1 MNSVYGF
8 CGVASNGKQ
17 PCLPL
22 ASAVTTIGRRLIDQT
37 KAFCEAHVPG
47 SEVIYGDSVA
57 AYTPVWVRTPDG
69 RIDLCAVEDV
79 ATRYGVDA
87 GWRRCVDER
96 GRETK
101 EACEMVPGIETW
113 SEKGWTDLR
122 RVVRHALAPH
132 KKMLRVTTASGYVD
146 VTDDHSLLTP
156 QGDAISP
163 KDVVEGTPLMHA
175 RGPERIARKNASS
188 RAIDVLMAREA
199 GAWCAVGAPLD
210 ATIGV
215 PDDVINGVP
224 SFAEAF
230 WNGFADKREVVRF
243 DNLGHVA
250 RARIAWLAQTLGY
263 DVHFWP
269 RPGGNTT
276 ACVARGRRVSTLPR
290 SRRSIEVVRVDP
302 IANESGCLVYDLTT
316 ENHHFAAGVGN
327 LIVHNTD
334 SVMWNVWPERALDS
348 KTIREAFA
356 KADETCAA
364 IAPIYEHDGNA
375 HIVLEFENVYA
386 NYLLLGKKCYSTLQ
400 YSADLGP
407 DKPKKT
413 VKKGL
418 KCVRRDTIEHARNSQ
433 ASCLEHITNGRVPE
447 ALGEGRRAIQKLFAG
462 DVPIEHLTTS
472 KKISASYVAMAER
485 PDGQKVKVTVTPHGR
500 WEWAEGAAA
509 PSDPRSSQKDGSDS
523 KTFEKKGVLKGAPF
537 GTCDVVPGEAW
548 TMRDGDGNVWGTLT
562 LAQPHVHVMHMM
574 EKRTPGSG
582 PRVGDRVRYL
592 FVDRPA
598 SERVSDLQ
606 IARAEDPAYATER
619 NMRPDAVYYAE
630 RAVKPPLEVV
640 LSPFVET
647 SCELQLG
654 WKLEINAAV
663 NKARGQASLGAF
675 GFGTARAVAGTSR
688 IARITSTKKPA
699 AKKLKTEKTEKTE
712 RDAPR
717 GGIATFF
724 KSMNRER

>member
-1 MNSVYGF
+1 M
-8 CGVASNGKQ
+8 ASNGKQ

-57 AYTPVWVRTPDG
+57 AYTPVWVRTPEG
-69 RIDLCAVEDV
+69 KIDLCAVEDV
-79 ATRYGVDA
+79 ATRYGVVE
-87 GWRRCVDER
+87 GWRKCVDEK

-101 EACEMVPGIETW
+101 EACEMVRGVETW
-113 SEKGWTDLR
+113 SEEGWTGLT

-132 KKMLRVTTASGYVD
+132 KRMVRVVTPSGYVD

-156 QGDAISP
+156 DGESISP
-163 KDVVEGTPLMHA
+163 RDVERGTPLMHSSGPS
-175 RGPERIARKNASS
+175 RGDERTTTNEGTASRVL
-188 RAIDVLMAREA
+188 RAKEE
-199 GAWCAVGAPLD
+199 GAWCAVGVPID
-210 ATIGV
+210 PTRGV
-215 PDDVINGVP
+215 PDDVLDGDEEIVR
-224 SFAEAF
+224 AF
-230 WNGFADKREVVRF
+230 WDGFAGSREVLRF
-243 DNLGHVA
+243 DNLTHVG
-250 RARIAWLAQTLGY
+250 RARIAWLAQRMGY

-269 RPGGNTT
+269 RIGRDTT
-276 ACVARGRRVSTLPR
+276 ACVAHRRRVSVPSW
-290 SRRSIEVVRVDP
+290 SRQPHEVVRVEP
-302 IANESGCLVYDLTT
+302 LEHELGCSVYDLTT

-327 LIVHNTD
+327 IVVHNTD
-334 SVMWNVWPERALDS
+334 SVMWNVWPDRVLDS
-348 KTIREAFA
+348 NTIREAFA

-418 KCVRRDTIEHARNSQ
+418 KCVRRDTVEHARISQ

-447 ALGEGRRAIQKLFAG
+447 ALEEGRRAIQKLFAG

-472 KKISASYVAMAER
+472 KKISASYIAMAER
-485 PDGQKVKVTVTPHGR
+485 PDGRKVKVTVTPHGR
-500 WEWAEGAAA
+500 WEGAAA
-509 PSDPRSSQKDGSDS
+509 PSDPSSSPKDGDDS
-523 KTFEKKGVLKGAPF
+523 KTNEKKGVLKGAKPPF

-548 TMRDGDGNVWGTLT
+548 TMRDGEGKVWGTLT
-562 LAQPHVHVMHMM
+562 LAQPHVHVMHLM
-574 EKRTPGSG
+574 ERRTPGSG

-606 IARAEDPAYATER
+606 IARAEDPAYAAER

-663 NKARGQASLGAF
+663 NKARGQTSLGAF

-688 IARITSTKKPA
+688 IARISQKKPA
-699 AKKLKTEKTEKTE
+699 AKKLKTEGKAES
-712 RDAPR
+712 
-717 GGIATFF
+717 GIAAFF
-724 KSMNRER
+724 DKKSD

>member
-8 CGVASNGKQ
+8 CGVATNGKQ

-57 AYTPVWVRTPDG
+57 AHTPVWVRTPDG

-101 EACEMVPGIETW
+101 EACEMVSGVETW
-113 SEKGWTDLR
+113 SEEGWTALR

-132 KKMLRVTTASGYVD
+132 KKMLRVTTPSGYVD
-146 VTDDHSLLTP
+146 VTDDHSLLTAR
-156 QGDAISP
+156 GDAISP

-188 RAIDVLMAREA
+188 RAIDVLMVREA

-210 ATIGV
+210 ETIGV
-215 PDDVINGVP
+215 PDDVINAVP

-230 WNGFADKREVVRF
+230 WNGFADKKEVVRF
-243 DNLGHVA
+243 DHLGHVA

-276 ACVARGRRVSTLPR
+276 ACVAHRPR
-290 SRRSIEVVRVDP
+290 SSMSSWSRRRRDVVRVDP
-302 IANESGCLVYDLTT
+302 IAHESGCLVYDLTT

-327 LIVHNTD
+327 LVVHNTD

-407 DKPKKT
+407 DRPKKT

-433 ASCLEHITNGRVPE
+433 AACLEHITNGRLPE
-447 ALGEGRRAIQKLFAG
+447 ALEEGRRAIQKLFAG

-472 KKISASYVAMAER
+472 KKISASYIAMAER

-500 WEWAEGAAA
+500 WEEAAA
-509 PSDPRSSQKDGSDS
+509 PSDPRSSQKDGDDS
-523 KTFEKKGVLKGAPF
+523 KTNDDEKNGVLKGAKPPLKPPF
-537 GTCDVVPGEAW
+537 GKCDVVPGEAW
-548 TMRDGDGNVWGTLT
+548 TMRDDEGKVWGTLT
-562 LAQPHVHVMHMM
+562 LAQPHVHVMHLM
-574 EKRTPGSG
+574 ERRTPGSG

-598 SERVSDLQ
+598 NERVSDLQ
-606 IARAEDPAYATER
+606 IARAEDPAYAAER

-688 IARITSTKKPA
+688 IARISQKKPA
-699 AKKLKTEKTEKTE
+699 AKKLKTGGKVEN
-712 RDAPR
+712 
-717 GGIATFF
+717 GIAAFF
-724 KSMNRER
+724 DKKSN